1 MQNRLRFCLIG
12 LVPLLLS
19 FASGC
24 SVYLALEGKP
34 DPDVSALQ
42 VGATRGQ
49 IELQL
54 GKAVNTKKAAEGGTL
69 DLYEY
74 YSGDT
79 PSPGRALAHG
89 AMDVLTLCLWE
100 IVGTPIE
107 AVQGT
112 KKSLEIQYDQN
123 DYAMTIRRVAEQPAE
138 ATKSTPES

>member
-1 MQNRLRFCLIG
+1 MSRRIFF
-12 LVPLLLS
+12 LS
-19 FASGC
+19 LTSVVFSGC
-24 SVYLALEGKP
+24 SVYLALQGKA
-34 DPDVSALQ
+34 DPDIAALQ

-54 GKAVNTKKAAEGGTL
+54 GKPISTSKSKDGGTL
-69 DLYEY
+69 DVYDY
-74 YSGDT
+74 VSGDS

-107 AVQGT
+107 LVQGT

-123 DYAMTIRRVAEQPAE
+123 DYAMTIRRVTMEE
-138 ATKSTPES
+138 AKGSNKS